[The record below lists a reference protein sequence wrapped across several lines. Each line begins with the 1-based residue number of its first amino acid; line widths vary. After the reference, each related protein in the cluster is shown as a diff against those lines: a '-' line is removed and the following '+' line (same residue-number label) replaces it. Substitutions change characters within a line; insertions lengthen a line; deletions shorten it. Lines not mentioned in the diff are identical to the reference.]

1 MLLSQQGRNRR
12 LGWIQEEMAF
22 CHLKGR
28 TTPQGERTQ
37 EKKRG
42 VEREKDG
49 DRQQEEG
56 RKRLAGS

>member
-12 LGWIQEEMAF
+12 LGWIKEEKAF

-28 TTPQGERTQ
+28 TTPQGERIQ

-42 VEREKDG
+42 GEREKDR